1 MSDTLS
7 FVCTE
12 HEKGY
17 GMMIE
22 RRFGWLLPALML
34 VAATVT
40 GCTTNRATGEQSFT
54 AFMSEQEE
62 QRVGAEEHPKMLE
75 AFGGTYDDRAL
86 QAYVSAIGKKLV
98 AQSETPDAHFQFIV
112 LNDDTVN
119 AFALPGGYVYVSHGL
134 IALCEDEAE
143 LAGVIGHEI
152 GHVTARHSAQRYSSA
167 VATNL
172 GLAAVGIIGSVF
184 GAPSGIGD
192 LVSFGAQ
199 AALQSYSRTQELEA
213 DRLGARYMSRAGYA
227 PAALTDFFSKLDI
240 QNGIEADA
248 AGRPKDSHNIMAT
261 HPRTADRIEQARQ
274 LAATQSP
281 KDAVRHR
288 ALFLTQ
294 VDGVLFGKDPKEGFM
309 QDDAFIHPDLGFRF
323 EFPPGF
329 DVKNG
334 KTSVVGTGENGTTII
349 FDMESPKVAT
359 GMPNLIDY
367 VGRHWAP
374 KQGIRPDNLERLTIN
389 GLDAATGTAR
399 VDTNKGV
406 RDIRLLAI
414 RGGREGLFRFAF
426 LTEPNVTSGM
436 SVPLRRTTYSFRL
449 LKPGEGDGVKPP
461 HIRLRTVKAGDTPAT
476 FAATMPLGKYNDD
489 WFRALNLNV
498 VSDGLAVGERI
509 KVVGN

>member
-1 MSDTLS
+1 MSI
-7 FVCTE
+7 
-12 HEKGY
+12 Y
-17 GMMIE
+17 G
-22 RRFGWLLPALML
+22 RLGWLFPALLSVSMA
-34 VAATVT
+34 VS

-54 AFMSEQEE
+54 AFMSEEDE

-86 QAYVSAIGKKLV
+86 QAYVSAIGKRLV
-98 AQSETPDAHFQFIV
+98 AQSETPNAEFQFFV

-119 AFALPGGYVYVSHGL
+119 AFALPGGYVYISRGL

-167 VATNL
+167 MATNL
-172 GLAAVGIIGSVF
+172 GLAAVSILGSVF
-184 GAPSGIGD
+184 GAPSGVGD
-192 LVSFGAQ
+192 VISYGAQ

-213 DRLGARYMSRAGYA
+213 DSLGARYMSRVGYA
-227 PAALTDFFSKLDI
+227 PAALTDFFAKLDI

-248 AGRPKDSHNIMAT
+248 AGRSKDSYNIMST
-261 HPRTADRIEQARQ
+261 HPRTADRIEQARR
-274 LAATQSP
+274 LAQTQTP
-281 KDAVRHR
+281 KNAIRER
-288 ALFLTQ
+288 SLFLTQ
-294 VDGVLFGKDPKEGFM
+294 VDGLLFGKDPKEGFL
-309 QDDAFIHPDLGFRF
+309 QGDTFIHPDLGFRF

-334 KTSVVGTGENGTTII
+334 KTNVVGNDNKGATII
-349 FDMESPKVAT
+349 FDMENPKVAT
-359 GMPNLIDY
+359 GMPNLSDY
-367 VGRHWAP
+367 IGRHWGP
-374 KQGIRPDNLERLTIN
+374 KSGIKPDNLERLTIN

-414 RGGREGLFRFAF
+414 RGGRESLFRFAF
-426 LTEPNVTSGM
+426 LTDPAVTSQM
-436 SVPLRRTTYSFRL
+436 SVPLRKTTYSFRL
-449 LKPGEGDGVKPP
+449 LKPGEGEDIKPP
-461 HIRLRTVKAGDTPAT
+461 HIRLRTVKAGDTPKS
-476 FAATMPLGKYNDD
+476 FAAKMPLGKYNDE

-498 VSDGLAVGERI
+498 VSDGLAVGERV